1 MTKRISL
8 SFMYYVKYANKT
20 TSYSVFT
27 IYKYVRKRKRD
38 IEKFA
43 IVATSQR
50 SNVLRMV
57 RLVCERQSGAVVNI
71 TYNAFNSGCVP
82 YPNILRTPKIVQ
94 TKVYHLSIA
103 DE

>member
-1 MTKRISL
+1 
-8 SFMYYVKYANKT
+8 MYYVKYANKT

-71 TYNAFNSGCVP
+71 AYVQCIQQWMCAVPKHSTYAQNSS
-82 YPNILRTPKIVQ
+82 NQ
-94 TKVYHLSIA
+94 SLSPVN
-103 DE
+103 

>member
-50 SNVLRMV
+50 SNV
-57 RLVCERQSGAVVNI
+57 STHGAAGV
-71 TYNAFNSGCVP
+71 
-82 YPNILRTPKIVQ
+82 
-94 TKVYHLSIA
+94 
-103 DE
+103 